1 MAIWAIVPAA
11 GVGRRL
17 GGTIPKQYLPLLG
30 RTVIERSVDCLLAIA
45 DIKCVVVA
53 IGPQDT
59 YWQDLPCSQHPH
71 RGGHWGERASGV
83 CAECASLYSR

>member
-59 YWQDLPCSQHPH
+59 YWQD
-71 RGGHWGERASGV
+71 
-83 CAECASLYSR
+83 

>member
-17 GGTIPKQYLPLLG
+17 GGAIPKQYLPLLG

-53 IGPQDT
+53 I
-59 YWQDLPCSQHPH
+59 
-71 RGGHWGERASGV
+71 
-83 CAECASLYSR
+83 